1 MRIAITGREGQVAR
15 SLQELGLRSGHEVI
29 ALSRPLLD
37 LTAAPTSIISAME
50 SVRPEVIVSAAA
62 YTAVD
67 KAENEPD
74 LARAANETGP
84 LAIARAARK
93 LSVPIIHLSTD
104 YVFDGSNLRSYVEED
119 TAAPQSVYGATK
131 FAGEKAVLDEHANS
145 VVLRTSWVYSP
156 FGSNFVKTMIRLA
169 GEQDEI
175 GVVGDQRGTPTS
187 AIDIAK
193 AVLLIA
199 SKLLSSPD
207 GSLRGVFHLA
217 GSGEASWA
225 EFAEEIFTISAT
237 LGGPSAA
244 VKAITTAEYPTLA
257 KRPLNSRL
265 NSDRIARVYGV
276 KLPDWRESL
285 QHVVRRLVS
294 ADENGGVREL

>member
-1 MRIAITGREGQVAR
+1 MRIAVTGREGQVAR
-15 SLQELGLRSGHEVI
+15 SLLELGLSSGHEII
-29 ALSRPLLD
+29 ALARPALD
-37 LTAAPTSIISAME
+37 LAAAPTSIISAVE
-50 SVRPEVIVSAAA
+50 SVRPELIVSAAA

-67 KAENEPD
+67 KAESEPEI
-74 LARAANETGP
+74 ARAANETAP

-93 LSVPIIHLSTD
+93 LSVPMIHLSTD
-104 YVFDGSNLRSYVEED
+104 YVFDGSNSISYVED
-119 TAAPQSVYGATK
+119 DAANPQGVYGATK
-131 FAGEKAVLDEHANS
+131 FAGEKAVLGEHANS

-156 FGSNFVKTMIRLA
+156 FGSNFVKTMLRLA
-169 GEQDEI
+169 RERDEI

-187 AIDIAK
+187 AIDIAE

-207 GSLRGVFHLA
+207 DSLRGVFHLA

-225 EFAEEIFTISAT
+225 EFAREIFAISAA

-244 VKAITTAEYPTLA
+244 VKAIATAEYPTVA
-257 KRPLNSRL
+257 KRPSNSRL
-265 NSDRIARVYGV
+265 NSDRMARTYGV
-276 KLPDWRESL
+276 RLPDWRESL

-294 ADENGGVREL
+294 ADENRGVREL